1 MIALVVFVV
10 LAVLRLRVFRPE
22 DPASPKAREA
32 AQVAHVVDGDTVD
45 LVDGRR
51 IRLLGIDA
59 PEVAH
64 GDEPGGPFGNESRQ
78 WLRDRIEGRAVTLRY
93 ESRRTDRYG
102 RTLAWLFTESGEL
115 INQQALETGRAKL
128 LADYGLPLDLEPALR
143 QAEAQ
148 ARVRELGVWKRSA
161 SSSKKAN

>member
-10 LAVLRLRVFRPE
+10 LAVLRLGVFRPE
-22 DPASPKAREA
+22 DPASPEAREA
-32 AQVAHVVDGDTVD
+32 AQVAYVVDGDTVD

-59 PEVAH
+59 PEVPH
-64 GDEPGGPFGNESRQ
+64 GDKPGGPFGNESRQ
-78 WLRDRIEGRAVTLRY
+78 WLRDVIEGRAVKLRY

-115 INQQALETGRAKL
+115 INQQALETGHAKL

-143 QAEAQ
+143 QAEAR
-148 ARVRELGVWKRSA
+148 ARLKRIGIWARSR
-161 SSSKKAN
+161 SSKSK